1 MIQRIDGNSR
11 GWVVAIPSV
20 DNQDEI
26 VSNALFEDSKYEGKE
41 RARIMAEYWLRT
53 ELERMGLAVA
63 VVDGVQKAVP
73 VVEREQ

>member
-1 MIQRIDGNSR
+1 
-11 GWVVAIPSV
+11 VAIPSV

-26 VSNALFEDSKYEGKE
+26 VANALFEDSKYEGKE
-41 RARIMAEYWLRT
+41 RAHMMAKYWLRT

-63 VVDGVQKAVP
+63 VVDGVQKVVS